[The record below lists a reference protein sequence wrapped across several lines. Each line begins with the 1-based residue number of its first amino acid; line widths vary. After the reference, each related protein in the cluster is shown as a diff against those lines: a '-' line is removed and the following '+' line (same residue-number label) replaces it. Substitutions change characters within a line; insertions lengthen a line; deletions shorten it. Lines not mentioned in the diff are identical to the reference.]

1 MEEELYFL
9 YCLKSMCLTLILH
22 EFYNGMVYLKQIIK
36 VLYTTKYIIKL
47 FANIIIIVFH
57 SAFK

>member
-1 MEEELYFL
+1 MSYIKNINLN
-9 YCLKSMCLTLILH
+9 SMLH

-36 VLYTTKYIIKL
+36 VLYTTKCSNE
-47 FANIIIIVFH
+47 FFDNTIIIAAH